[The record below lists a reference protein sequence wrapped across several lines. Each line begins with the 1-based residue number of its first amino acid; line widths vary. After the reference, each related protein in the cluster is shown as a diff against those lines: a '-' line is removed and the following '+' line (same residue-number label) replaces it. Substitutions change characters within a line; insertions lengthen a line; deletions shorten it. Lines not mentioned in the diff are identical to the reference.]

1 MMMAASTT
9 GSRPMTLA
17 DSATDPELYGVA
29 TCSFPMGASPP
40 EGQMQD
46 QLFCAKLAR
55 DGSSYCPD
63 HHKACHRP
71 GKPISLPKGLL

>member
-1 MMMAASTT
+1 MMLAPSDTRA
-9 GSRPMTLA
+9 RPLTLA
-17 DSATDPELYGVA
+17 DAATDLELYGVA

-46 QLFCAKLAR
+46 QLFCAKVAR
-55 DGSSYCPD
+55 DGSSYRPD